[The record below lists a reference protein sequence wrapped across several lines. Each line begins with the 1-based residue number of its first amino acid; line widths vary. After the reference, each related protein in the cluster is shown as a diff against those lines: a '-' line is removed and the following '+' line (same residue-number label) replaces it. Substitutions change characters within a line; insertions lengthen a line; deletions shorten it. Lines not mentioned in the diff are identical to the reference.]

1 MQLQCV
7 RYSIFSD
14 KHLKNSFVLRA
25 QNITAFY
32 TDEIRAMS
40 HIRYLMRLVQ
50 CNKSVDLL
58 SDVFERVFKLFY
70 RGIISRTLR
79 NYKSC
84 VLHTFEFFFAV
95 SNGLLDH
102 SLLIIVH
109 RIEFK
114 ASSFCA
120 HSFLPRLFKMYE

>member
-7 RYSIFSD
+7 RHFIFSN
-14 KHLKNSFVLRA
+14 KYLKNSIVLHA
-25 QNITAFY
+25 QNITALN
-32 TDEIRAMS
+32 TDEIKATL
-40 HIRYLMRLVQ
+40 HKRYLMRVVQ
-50 CNKSVDLL
+50 CNKNVDLL

-70 RGIISRTLR
+70 CGIISRTFR
-79 NYKSC
+79 NHKSC

-114 ASSFCA
+114 ASCFCA